1 MAQAALSE
9 TKKVLMKKTLGV
21 VKDTITKYFDLDDLF
36 KKTRKRKYIDA
47 RLMFVK
53 YSYEKIINKSTG
65 KNLFKKSE
73 IAAYM
78 NLDHATILHSLKK
91 FDNLCFSDL
100 DYRNEW
106 ESLLKK
112 IDRKILLAHKELE
125 LQDELINYIELSNS
139 ATKTNLLQYIV
150 KSQPSLKDIFEY
162 SYDLDLI
169 IKEENVNSTI
179 N

>member
-1 MAQAALSE
+1 M
-9 TKKVLMKKTLGV
+9 KKVLGV
-21 VKDTITKYFDLDDLF
+21 VEDTIAKYFDLDDLF
-36 KKTRKRKYIDA
+36 KKSRGRRYVEP
-47 RLMFVK
+47 RFMFVK

-65 KNLFKKSE
+65 KNMFKKSE

-78 NLDHATILHSLKK
+78 NFDHATILNSLKK
-91 FDNLCFSDL
+91 FDNLYFTDL

-112 IDRKILLAHKELE
+112 IDRKILLVDKELQ
-125 LQDELINYIELSNS
+125 LQDELINYIEISNS